1 MSRRD
6 KARPSSSRKRS
17 QKSNDI
23 LLRRWAGRKPVL
35 AAGDDESY
43 EEVPRP
49 SQPKRL
55 SQYLEMLYEKRFFLS
70 IFFFSLSVTLRVV
83 MLNFL
88 RNKF

>member
-35 AAGDDESY
+35 AAGDDEGY

-55 SQYLEMLYEKRFFLS
+55 CHYLEVLYEKRFFLS
-70 IFFFSLSVTLRVV
+70 NFVLFFL
-83 MLNFL
+83 FL
-88 RNKF
+88 